1 MEMNEIMTTILVIE
15 DVQAL
20 REEIMET
27 LSYEGFDVLGAEN
40 GVVGVQVAKTYLP
53 DLIICDI
60 AMPELDGFGT
70 LVALRQEQKT
80 SMIPFIFLTAMT
92 EKADMRQA
100 MQLGADDYLTK
111 PFTSAELLGAIAS
124 RLQKYE
130 SVKDHY
136 YDEIKAVG
144 EKFEYLSHHDGLTQL
159 PNRILFHKSL
169 AQAVLHSKLNS
180 KSLALLFLDMDNF
193 NIINNTL
200 GNDIG
205 DQLFKAIAER
215 LRRYTAPCDI
225 VARIQGDEFAMIIS
239 DVADTLSVKLETQKI
254 LNLLSR
260 PYNLYGHEVFITSSI
275 GITIFPDDH
284 QEAEGLIKNAELAM
298 YYAKNHGRNSYKL
311 YSSDLNVQ
319 SSEYMA
325 LANSLHRAMDRNE
338 FMAFYQPLVD
348 LKSGKIV
355 GAEALA
361 RWQHPDLGIIM
372 PSRFIPI
379 AEQTGL
385 ILRLSELMLYSV
397 CEQMR
402 AWREAGIDY
411 GFVAVNLSSQ
421 HFQPDNNLTEFI
433 SKVLLETG
441 IDSDD
446 LELELTESI
455 IMKNAEFTI
464 QVLSQLQT
472 MGVKVAIDDFGTGYS
487 SLSYLKHFPVN
498 ILKIDRCFV
507 EDITTD
513 RHDATISLAI
523 IDLAHSLS
531 LQVVAEGV
539 ETAEQVELLRE
550 YGCDRIQGYFFSP
563 PLPATE
569 FEKMLID
576 GKCLDDKHL

>member
-1 MEMNEIMTTILVIE
+1 MTTILVIE
-15 DVQAL
+15 DVEAL

-40 GVVGVQVAKTYLP
+40 GVVGVQIAKTYLP
-53 DLIICDI
+53 NLIICDI
-60 AMPELDGFGT
+60 AMPELDGYGT
-70 LVALRQEQKT
+70 LVALRQEPKT

-124 RLQKYE
+124 RLQKYN
-130 SVKDHY
+130 SVREHY

-144 EKFEYLSHHDGLTQL
+144 ERFEYLSHHDGLTQL
-159 PNRILFHKSL
+159 PNRILFHESL
-169 AQAVLHSKLNS
+169 SQAVLHAKINN
-180 KSLALLFLDMDNF
+180 KALALLFLDMDNF

-215 LRRYTAPCDI
+215 LRRYAAPCDM
-225 VARIQGDEFAMIIS
+225 VARIQGDEFALIIS
-239 DVADTLSVKLETQKI
+239 DVKDPVSIKLETQKI
-254 LNLLSR
+254 LDLLSR

-275 GITIFPDDH
+275 GITIFPEDH
-284 QEAEGLIKNAELAM
+284 QDAEGLIKNAELAM
-298 YYAKNHGRNSYKL
+298 YYAKSHGRNSYKF

-325 LANSLHRAMDRNE
+325 LANSLHRAIDRNE
-338 FMAFYQPLVD
+338 LRVFYQPLVD
-348 LKSGKIV
+348 LQSGQIV
-355 GAEALA
+355 SAEALA

-372 PSRFIPI
+372 PSKFIPV

-385 ILRLSELMLYSV
+385 MLRLTEVILYSV
-397 CEQMR
+397 CEQMQ
-402 AWREAGIDY
+402 AWRKADIDY
-411 GFVAVNLSSQ
+411 GFVAVNLSGQ
-421 HFQPDNNLTEFI
+421 HFRPDNNLIELI
-433 SKVLLETG
+433 GKVLQDTG
-441 IDSDD
+441 IDPEH

-455 IMKNAEFTI
+455 IMQNAEFTI
-464 QVLSQLQT
+464 QVLSQLQAI
-472 MGVKVAIDDFGTGYS
+472 GVKVAIDDFGTGYS

-498 ILKIDRCFV
+498 TLKIDRCFIQ
-507 EDITTD
+507 DITTD

-531 LQVVAEGV
+531 LQVIAEGV
-539 ETAEQVELLRE
+539 ETAEQIQFLKENN
-550 YGCDRIQGYFFSP
+550 CDQVQGYFFSP
-563 PLPATE
+563 PLPAPE

-576 GKCLDDKHL
+576 GKCLYAMCN

>member
-1 MEMNEIMTTILVIE
+1 MTTILVIE
-15 DVQAL
+15 DVEAL

-40 GVVGVQVAKTYLP
+40 GVVGVQIAKTFVP

-60 AMPELDGFGT
+60 AMPELDGYGT
-70 LVALRQEQKT
+70 LVTLRQEPKT

-111 PFTSAELLGAIAS
+111 PFTSAELLGAISS
-124 RLQKYE
+124 RLQKYN
-130 SVKDHY
+130 SVKEHY

-144 EKFEYLSHHDGLTQL
+144 ARFEYLSHHDGLTQL
-159 PNRILFHKSL
+159 PNRILFHDSL
-169 AQAVLHSKLNS
+169 TQAVLHAKINN

-200 GNDIG
+200 GTDIG

-215 LRRYTAPCDI
+215 LRRYAAPCDM

-239 DVADTLSVKLETQKI
+239 DIKDSQSVKQATQKI
-254 LNLLSR
+254 LDLLSR

-284 QEAEGLIKNAELAM
+284 AEADGLIKNAELAM
-298 YYAKNHGRNSYKL
+298 YYAKANGRNSYKL
-311 YSSDLNVQ
+311 FSSDLNVQ

-325 LANSLHRAMDRNE
+325 LANSLHRAIDRQE
-338 FMAFYQPLVD
+338 FRVFYQPLVN
-348 LKSGKIV
+348 LQTGQII

-361 RWQHPDLGIIM
+361 RWQHPELGIIM
-372 PSRFIPI
+372 PSKFIPV

-385 ILRLSELMLYSV
+385 ILRLSELMLSSV

-402 AWREAGIDY
+402 SWKELGINY
-411 GFVAVNLSSQ
+411 GFVAVNLSGQ
-421 HFQPDNNLTEFI
+421 HFRPENNLIEII
-433 SKVLLETG
+433 SNILIETG
-441 IDSDD
+441 IEPSD
-446 LELELTESI
+446 LEIELTESI
-455 IMKNAEFTI
+455 IMQNAEFTI
-464 QVLSQLQT
+464 KVLSQLQS

-498 ILKIDRCFV
+498 ALKIDRCFIQ
-507 EDITTD
+507 DITTD

-539 ETAEQVELLRE
+539 ETEEQVQFLKEH
-550 YGCDRIQGYFFSP
+550 GCDQMQGYFFSP
-563 PLPATE
+563 PLPSNE
-569 FEKMLID
+569 FEKMLIA
-576 GKCLDDKHL
+576 GKSLAKPTSL

>member
-1 MEMNEIMTTILVIE
+1 MTTILVIE
-15 DVQAL
+15 DVEAL

-40 GVVGVQVAKTYLP
+40 GVVGVQIAKTYLP
-53 DLIICDI
+53 NLIICDI
-60 AMPELDGFGT
+60 AMPELDGYGT
-70 LVALRQEQKT
+70 LIALRQEPKT

-124 RLQKYE
+124 RLQKYN
-130 SVKDHY
+130 SVREHY

-144 EKFEYLSHHDGLTQL
+144 ARFEYLSHHDGLTQL
-159 PNRILFHKSL
+159 PNRILFYESL
-169 AQAVLHSKLNS
+169 TQAVLHAKINN

-200 GNDIG
+200 GTDIG

-215 LRRYTAPCDI
+215 LKRYTAPCDM

-239 DVADTLSVKLETQKI
+239 DIVNPTSIKIETQKI
-254 LNLLSR
+254 LDLLSR

-284 QEAEGLIKNAELAM
+284 QETEGLIKNAELAM
-298 YYAKNHGRNSYKL
+298 YYAKTHGRNSYKL
-311 YSSDLNVQ
+311 YSSELNAQ

-325 LANSLHRAMDRNE
+325 LANSLHRALDRHE
-338 FMAFYQPLVD
+338 FRVFYQPLVN
-348 LKSGKIV
+348 LQSGKIV

-372 PSRFIPI
+372 PSKFIPI
-379 AEQTGL
+379 AEETGL
-385 ILRLSELMLYSV
+385 ILRLSELILQEV
-397 CEQMR
+397 CSKMQS
-402 AWREAGIDY
+402 WRELGINY
-411 GFVAVNLSSQ
+411 GFVAVNLSGQ
-421 HFQPDNNLTEFI
+421 HFRPDNNLIEVI
-433 SKVLLETG
+433 DKVLKESG
-441 IDSDD
+441 IEPHH

-455 IMKNAEFTI
+455 IMQNAEFTI
-464 QVLSQLQT
+464 GVLSKLQA

-498 ILKIDRCFV
+498 TLKIDRCFIQ
-507 EDITTD
+507 DITTD
-513 RHDATISLAI
+513 RHDSTISLAI

-531 LQVVAEGV
+531 LQVIAEGV
-539 ETAEQVELLRE
+539 ETAEQVEFLKE
-550 YGCDRIQGYFFSP
+550 NGCDQIQGYFFSP
-563 PLPATE
+563 PLPDSE

-576 GKCLDDKHL
+576 GKCLTI

>member
-1 MEMNEIMTTILVIE
+1 MTTILVIE
-15 DVQAL
+15 DVEAL

-40 GVVGVQVAKTYLP
+40 GVVGVQIAKTYLP
-53 DLIICDI
+53 NLIICDI
-60 AMPELDGFGT
+60 AMPELDGYGT
-70 LVALRQEQKT
+70 LVALRQEPKT

-124 RLQKYE
+124 RLQKYN
-130 SVKDHY
+130 SVREHY

-144 EKFEYLSHHDGLTQL
+144 ERFEYLSHHDDLTQL
-159 PNRILFHKSL
+159 PNRILFHESL
-169 AQAVLHSKLNS
+169 SQAVLHAKINN

-215 LRRYTAPCDI
+215 LKRYAAPCDM
-225 VARIQGDEFAMIIS
+225 VARIQGDEFALIIS
-239 DVADTLSVKLETQKI
+239 DVKDPISIKMETQKI
-254 LNLLSR
+254 LDLLSR

-284 QEAEGLIKNAELAM
+284 QDVEGLIKNAELAM

-325 LANSLHRAMDRNE
+325 LANSLHRAIDRNE
-338 FMAFYQPLVD
+338 LRVFYQPLVD
-348 LKSGKIV
+348 LQSGQIV

-372 PSRFIPI
+372 PSKFIPV

-385 ILRLSELMLYSV
+385 ILRLSEVILYSV
-397 CEQMR
+397 CDQMR
-402 AWREAGIDY
+402 AWRDSGINY
-411 GFVAVNLSSQ
+411 GFVAVNLSGQ
-421 HFQPDNNLTEFI
+421 HFRPDNNLIELV
-433 SKVLLETG
+433 SKVLQETG
-441 IDSDD
+441 IDPEH

-455 IMKNAEFTI
+455 IMQNAEFTI
-464 QVLSQLQT
+464 QVLSHLQAL
-472 MGVKVAIDDFGTGYS
+472 GVKIAIDDFGTGYS

-498 ILKIDRCFV
+498 TLKIDDRCFIQ
-507 EDITTD
+507 DITTD

-531 LQVVAEGV
+531 LQVIAEGV
-539 ETAEQVELLRE
+539 ETAEQIQFLKANN
-550 YGCDRIQGYFFSP
+550 CDQVQGYFFSP
-563 PLPATE
+563 PLPAPE

-576 GKCLDDKHL
+576 GKCL

>member
-1 MEMNEIMTTILVIE
+1 MTTILVIE
-15 DVQAL
+15 DVEAL

-40 GVVGVQVAKTYLP
+40 GIVGVQIANTYLP
-53 DLIICDI
+53 NLIICDI
-60 AMPELDGFGT
+60 AMPELDGYGT
-70 LVALRQEQKT
+70 LLALRQEPKT

-92 EKADMRQA
+92 EKRDMRQA

-111 PFTSAELLGAIAS
+111 PFTAAELLGAIAS
-124 RLQKYE
+124 RLQKYN
-130 SVKDHY
+130 SVKEHY

-144 EKFEYLSHHDGLTQL
+144 ARFEYLSHHDGLTQL
-159 PNRILFHKSL
+159 PNRILFYESLSQALLHAKINNKSL
-169 AQAVLHSKLNS
+169 AI
-180 KSLALLFLDMDNF
+180 LFLDMDNF

-215 LRRYTAPCDI
+215 LRRYTAPCDM
-225 VARIQGDEFAMIIS
+225 VARMQGDEFAMIIS
-239 DVADTLSVKLETQKI
+239 DVANPNSIKIETQKI
-254 LNLLSR
+254 LDLLSR

-284 QEAEGLIKNAELAM
+284 LEVDGLIKNAELAM
-298 YYAKNHGRNSYKL
+298 YYAKTHGRNSYKL
-311 YSSDLNVQ
+311 YNSELNVQ

-325 LANSLHRAMDRNE
+325 LANSLHRAIDRHE
-338 FMAFYQPLVD
+338 FRVFYQPLVD
-348 LKSGKIV
+348 LQSGKIV

-372 PSRFIPI
+372 PSKFIPI
-379 AEQTGL
+379 AEETGL
-385 ILRLSELMLYSV
+385 ILRFSELILREV

-402 AWREAGIDY
+402 LWRELGIPY
-411 GFVAVNLSSQ
+411 GFIAVNLSGQ
-421 HFQPDNNLTEFI
+421 HFRPDNNLIEIIGKILQESGTEPHH
-433 SKVLLETG
+433 
-441 IDSDD
+441 

-455 IMKNAEFTI
+455 IMQNAEFTI
-464 QVLSQLQT
+464 GVLARLQT

-498 ILKIDRCFV
+498 TLKIDRCFIQDV
-507 EDITTD
+507 TTD

-531 LQVVAEGV
+531 LQVIAEGV
-539 ETAEQVELLRE
+539 ETVEQVQFLQSH
-550 YGCDRIQGYFFSP
+550 GCDQIQGYFFSP
-563 PLPATE
+563 PLPSSE

-576 GKCLDDKHL
+576 GKYLLIS

>member
-1 MEMNEIMTTILVIE
+1 MTTILVIE
-15 DVQAL
+15 DVESL
-20 REEIMET
+20 REEILET

-40 GVVGVQVAKTYLP
+40 GVVGVQMAKTYMP

-60 AMPELDGFGT
+60 AMPELDGYGT
-70 LVALRQEQKT
+70 LVALREEPKT

-92 EKADMRQA
+92 EKGDMRQA

-111 PFTSAELLGAIAS
+111 PFTSSELLGAIAS
-124 RLQKYE
+124 RLQKYN
-130 SVKDHY
+130 SVKEHY

-144 EKFEYLSHHDGLTQL
+144 AKFEYLSHHDGLTQL
-159 PNRILFHKSL
+159 PNRVLFHESL
-169 AQAVLHSKLNS
+169 TQAVSHAQINH
-180 KSLALLFLDMDNF
+180 KSLALLFLDIDNF

-215 LRRYTAPCDI
+215 LRRYTAPCDM

-239 DVADTLSVKLETQKI
+239 DSKDLANVKIEAQKI
-254 LNLLSR
+254 LDLLSR

-275 GITIFPDDH
+275 GITIFPEDH
-284 QEAEGLIKNAELAM
+284 QEVEGLIKNAELAM
-298 YYAKNHGRNSYKL
+298 YYAKTHGRNSYKL
-311 YSSDLNVQ
+311 YNPELNVQ

-325 LANSLHRAMDRNE
+325 LANSLHRAIDRQE
-338 FMAFYQPLVD
+338 IRVFYQPLVD
-348 LKSGKIV
+348 LQSGKII

-361 RWQHPDLGIIM
+361 RWQHPDLGLIM
-372 PSRFIPI
+372 PSKFIPV

-385 ILRLSELMLYSV
+385 ILRLTELILEAV
-397 CEQMR
+397 CNQMR
-402 AWREAGIDY
+402 SWKELDISY
-411 GFVAVNLSSQ
+411 GFIAVNLSAQ
-421 HFQPDNNLTEFI
+421 HFRSDSNLIEMLT
-433 SKVLLETG
+433 KVLQENG
-441 IDSDD
+441 IEPEH

-455 IMKNAEFTI
+455 IMQNAEFTI
-464 QVLSQLQT
+464 NMLSKLQT

-498 ILKIDRCFV
+498 TLKIDRCFIQDV
-507 EDITTD
+507 TSD

-531 LQVVAEGV
+531 LQVIAEGV
-539 ETAEQVELLRE
+539 ETMEQIQFLKEHN
-550 YGCDRIQGYFFSP
+550 CDQIQGYFFSP
-563 PLPATE
+563 PIPNLE

-576 GKCLDDKHL
+576 GKCL

>member
-1 MEMNEIMTTILVIE
+1 MTTILVIE
-15 DVQAL
+15 DVEAL

-27 LSYEGFDVLGAEN
+27 LSYEGFDVLGAKD
-40 GVVGVQVAKTYLP
+40 GVVGVQIAKTYLP
-53 DLIICDI
+53 NLIICDI

-70 LVALRQEQKT
+70 LVALRQEPKT

-124 RLQKYE
+124 RLQKYN

-144 EKFEYLSHHDGLTQL
+144 ERFEYLSHHDELTQL
-159 PNRILFHKSL
+159 PNRILFHESL
-169 AQAVLHSKLNS
+169 TQAVLHAKINN

-205 DQLFKAIAER
+205 DQLFIAIAER
-215 LRRYTAPCDI
+215 LKRYTAPCDM
-225 VARIQGDEFAMIIS
+225 VARIQGDEFALIIS
-239 DVADTLSVKLETQKI
+239 GVTDTLSIKLETQKI
-254 LNLLSR
+254 LDLLSR
-260 PYNLYGHEVFITSSI
+260 PYHLYGHEVFITSSI
-275 GITIFPDDH
+275 GITIFPEDH
-284 QEAEGLIKNAELAM
+284 QDVEGLIKNAELAM
-298 YYAKNHGRNSYKL
+298 YYAKTHNRNSYKL
-311 YSSDLNVQ
+311 YSPDLNVQ

-325 LANSLHRAMDRNE
+325 LANSLHRAIDRNE
-338 FMAFYQPLVD
+338 IRVFYQPLVC

-361 RWQHPDLGIIM
+361 RWQHPDLGLIM
-372 PSRFIPI
+372 PTKFIPV

-385 ILRLSELMLYSV
+385 ILRLSEVILYSV

-402 AWREAGIDY
+402 LWRESGINY
-411 GFVAVNLSSQ
+411 GFIAVNLSGQ
-421 HFQPDNNLTEFI
+421 HFRPDNNLIELI
-433 SKVLLETG
+433 SKVLQETG
-441 IDSDD
+441 TEPDN
-446 LELELTESI
+446 LEIELTESI
-455 IMKNAEFTI
+455 IMQNAEFTI
-464 QVLSQLQT
+464 QVLSQLQEI
-472 MGVKVAIDDFGTGYS
+472 GVKVAIDDFGTGYS

-507 EDITTD
+507 QDITTD

-531 LQVVAEGV
+531 LKVIAEGV
-539 ETAEQVELLRE
+539 ETAEQMQFLKDHD
-550 YGCDRIQGYFFSP
+550 CDQFQGYFFSP
-563 PLPATE
+563 PLPAPE
-569 FEKMLID
+569 FEQMLID
-576 GKCLDDKHL
+576 SKCL

>member
-1 MEMNEIMTTILVIE
+1 MTTILVIE
-15 DVQAL
+15 DVEAL

-40 GVVGVQVAKTYLP
+40 GVVGVQIAKTYLP
-53 DLIICDI
+53 NLIICDI

-70 LVALRQEQKT
+70 LIALRQEPKT

-124 RLQKYE
+124 RLQKYN

-144 EKFEYLSHHDGLTQL
+144 ERFEYLSHHDELTQL
-159 PNRILFHKSL
+159 PNRILFHESL
-169 AQAVLHSKLNS
+169 TQAVLHAKINN

-205 DQLFKAIAER
+205 DQLFIAIAER
-215 LRRYTAPCDI
+215 LKRYTAPCDM
-225 VARIQGDEFAMIIS
+225 VARIQGDEFALFIS
-239 DVADTLSVKLETQKI
+239 GITDTLSIKLETQKI
-254 LNLLSR
+254 LDLLSR
-260 PYNLYGHEVFITSSI
+260 PYHLYGHEVFITSSI
-275 GITIFPDDH
+275 GITIFPEDH
-284 QEAEGLIKNAELAM
+284 QEVEGLIKNAELAM
-298 YYAKNHGRNSYKL
+298 YYAKTHNRNSYKL
-311 YSSDLNVQ
+311 YSPDLNVQ

-325 LANSLHRAMDRNE
+325 LANSLHRAIDRNE
-338 FMAFYQPLVD
+338 IRVFYQPLVN

-361 RWQHPDLGIIM
+361 RWQHPDLGLIM
-372 PSRFIPI
+372 PSKFIPV

-385 ILRLSELMLYSV
+385 ILRLSEVILYSV
-397 CEQMR
+397 CDQMR
-402 AWREAGIDY
+402 SWRESGINY
-411 GFVAVNLSSQ
+411 GFIAVNLSGQ
-421 HFQPDNNLTEFI
+421 HFRPDTNLIEFVRKILQETNTEP
-433 SKVLLETG
+433 
-441 IDSDD
+441 DH
-446 LELELTESI
+446 LELELTEGI
-455 IMKNAEFTI
+455 IMQNAEYTI
-464 QVLSQLQT
+464 QVLSQLQEI
-472 MGVKVAIDDFGTGYS
+472 GVKVAIDDFGTGYS

-498 ILKIDRCFV
+498 ILKIDRCFIQ
-507 EDITTD
+507 DITTD

-531 LQVVAEGV
+531 LKVIAEGV
-539 ETAEQVELLRE
+539 ETAEQMQFLKEH
-550 YGCDRIQGYFFSP
+550 GCDQFQGYLFSP
-563 PLPATE
+563 PLPAQE
-569 FEKMLID
+569 FEQMLID
-576 GKCLDDKHL
+576 DTPFPPKE

>member
-1 MEMNEIMTTILVIE
+1 MITILIIE

-27 LSYEGFDVLGAEN
+27 LVYEGFDVLGAEN
-40 GVVGVQVAKTYLP
+40 GLVGVQIAKTYLP
-53 DLIICDI
+53 NLIICDI
-60 AMPELDGFGT
+60 AMPELDGYGT
-70 LVALRQEQKT
+70 ILAVRQEPST

-92 EKADMRQA
+92 ERGDMRQA

-124 RLQKYE
+124 RLHKYN
-130 SVKDHY
+130 SVKEHY

-144 EKFEYLSHHDGLTQL
+144 EKFEYLSHHDELTQL
-159 PNRILFHKSL
+159 PNRIAFHESLNQAVMHAKINNKSL
-169 AQAVLHSKLNS
+169 AV
-180 KSLALLFLDMDNF
+180 LFLDMDNF
-193 NIINNTL
+193 NIINSTL

-215 LRRYTAPCDI
+215 LRRYAAPCDA
-225 VARIQGDEFAMIIS
+225 VARIQGDEFALIIS
-239 DVADTLSVKLETQKI
+239 DVSDIHSVRLAAQKI
-254 LNLLSR
+254 LDLLSR

-275 GITIFPDDH
+275 GITIFPHDQ
-284 QEAEGLIKNAELAM
+284 QEVEGLITNAELAM

-325 LANSLHRAMDRNE
+325 LANNLHRAIDRQE
-338 FMAFYQPLVD
+338 IRVFYQPLVS

-372 PSRFIPI
+372 PSKFIPV

-385 ILRLSELMLYSV
+385 ILRLSELILWSV
-397 CEQMR
+397 CKQMKS
-402 AWREAGIDY
+402 WREQGLDY
-411 GFVAVNLSSQ
+411 GFVAVNLSGQ
-421 HFQPDNNLTEFI
+421 HFLPDNNLLEI
-433 SKVLLETG
+433 IGKILIETG
-441 IDSDD
+441 VESHQ

-455 IMKNAEFTI
+455 IMQNAEFTVN
-464 QVLSQLQT
+464 VLNQLQA

-498 ILKIDRCFV
+498 ALKIDRCFIQDV
-507 EDITTD
+507 TSD

-531 LQVVAEGV
+531 LEVVAEGV
-539 ETAEQVELLRE
+539 ETFEQIEFLRE
-550 YGCDRIQGYFFSP
+550 HGCDQVQGYFFSP
-563 PLPATE
+563 PLPVAE
-569 FEKMLID
+569 FEKMLHE
-576 GKCLDDKHL
+576 GKCL

>member
-1 MEMNEIMTTILVIE
+1 MTTILVIE
-15 DVQAL
+15 DVEAL

-40 GVVGVQVAKTYLP
+40 GVVGVQIAKTYLP
-53 DLIICDI
+53 NLIICDI
-60 AMPELDGFGT
+60 AMPELDGYGT
-70 LVALRQEQKT
+70 LVALRQEPKT

-124 RLQKYE
+124 RLQKYN
-130 SVKDHY
+130 SVREHY

-144 EKFEYLSHHDGLTQL
+144 ERFEYLSHHDGLTQL
-159 PNRILFHKSL
+159 PNRILFHESL
-169 AQAVLHSKLNS
+169 SQAVLHAKINN
-180 KSLALLFLDMDNF
+180 KALALLFLDMDNF

-215 LRRYTAPCDI
+215 LRRYAAPCDM
-225 VARIQGDEFAMIIS
+225 VARIQGDEFALIIS
-239 DVADTLSVKLETQKI
+239 DVKDPVSIKLETQKI
-254 LNLLSR
+254 LDLLSR

-275 GITIFPDDH
+275 GITIFPEDH
-284 QEAEGLIKNAELAM
+284 QDAEGLIKNAELAM
-298 YYAKNHGRNSYKL
+298 YYAKSHGRNSYKF

-325 LANSLHRAMDRNE
+325 LANSLHRAIDRNE
-338 FMAFYQPLVD
+338 LRVFYQPLVD
-348 LKSGKIV
+348 LQSGQIV

-372 PSRFIPI
+372 PSKFIPV

-385 ILRLSELMLYSV
+385 MLRLTEVILYSV
-397 CEQMR
+397 CEQMQ
-402 AWREAGIDY
+402 AWRKADIDY
-411 GFVAVNLSSQ
+411 GFVAVNLSGQ
-421 HFQPDNNLTEFI
+421 HFRPDNNLIELI
-433 SKVLLETG
+433 GKVLQDTG
-441 IDSDD
+441 IDPEH

-455 IMKNAEFTI
+455 IMQNAEFTI
-464 QVLSQLQT
+464 QVLSQLQAI
-472 MGVKVAIDDFGTGYS
+472 GVKVAIDDFGTGYS

-498 ILKIDRCFV
+498 TLKIDRCFIQ
-507 EDITTD
+507 DITTD

-531 LQVVAEGV
+531 LQVIAEGV
-539 ETAEQVELLRE
+539 ETAEQIQFLKENN
-550 YGCDRIQGYFFSP
+550 CDQVQGYFFSP
-563 PLPATE
+563 PLPAPE

-576 GKCLDDKHL
+576 GKCLYAMCN

>member
-1 MEMNEIMTTILVIE
+1 MTTILVIE
-15 DVQAL
+15 DVEAL

-40 GVVGVQVAKTYLP
+40 GVVGVQIAKTYLP
-53 DLIICDI
+53 NLIICDI
-60 AMPELDGFGT
+60 AMPELDGYGT
-70 LVALRQEQKT
+70 LVALRQEPKT

-124 RLQKYE
+124 RLQKYN
-130 SVKDHY
+130 SVREHY

-144 EKFEYLSHHDGLTQL
+144 ERFEYLSHHDDLTQL
-159 PNRILFHKSL
+159 PNRILFHESL
-169 AQAVLHSKLNS
+169 SQAVLHAKINN

-215 LRRYTAPCDI
+215 LKRYAAPCDM
-225 VARIQGDEFAMIIS
+225 VARIQGDEFALIIS
-239 DVADTLSVKLETQKI
+239 DVKDPISIKMETQKI
-254 LNLLSR
+254 LDLLSR

-284 QEAEGLIKNAELAM
+284 QDVEGLIKNAELAM

-325 LANSLHRAMDRNE
+325 LANSLHRAIDRNE
-338 FMAFYQPLVD
+338 LRVFYQPLVD
-348 LKSGKIV
+348 LQSGQIV

-372 PSRFIPI
+372 PSKFIPV

-385 ILRLSELMLYSV
+385 ILRLSEVILYSV
-397 CEQMR
+397 CDQMR
-402 AWREAGIDY
+402 AWRDSGINY
-411 GFVAVNLSSQ
+411 GFVAVNLSGQ
-421 HFQPDNNLTEFI
+421 HFRPDNNLIELV
-433 SKVLLETG
+433 SKVLQETG
-441 IDSDD
+441 IDPEH

-455 IMKNAEFTI
+455 IMQNAEFTI
-464 QVLSQLQT
+464 QVLSHLQAL
-472 MGVKVAIDDFGTGYS
+472 GVKIAIDDFGTGYS

-498 ILKIDRCFV
+498 TLKIDRCFIQ
-507 EDITTD
+507 DITTD

-531 LQVVAEGV
+531 LQVIAEGV
-539 ETAEQVELLRE
+539 ETAEQIQFLKANN
-550 YGCDRIQGYFFSP
+550 CDQVQGYFFSP
-563 PLPATE
+563 PLPAPE

-576 GKCLDDKHL
+576 GKCL

>member
-1 MEMNEIMTTILVIE
+1 MTTILVIE
-15 DVQAL
+15 DVEAL

-40 GVVGVQVAKTYLP
+40 GVVGVQIAKTYLP
-53 DLIICDI
+53 NLIICDI
-60 AMPELDGFGT
+60 AMPELNGYET
-70 LVALRQEQKT
+70 LVALRQEPET

-111 PFTSAELLGAIAS
+111 PFTSVELLGAISS
-124 RLQKYE
+124 RLQKYN
-130 SVKDHY
+130 SVKEHY

-159 PNRILFHKSL
+159 PNRILFHQSL
-169 AQAVLHSKLNS
+169 SQAISHAKLNH

-193 NIINNTL
+193 NIINSTL

-215 LRRYTAPCDI
+215 LKRYMSPCDMA
-225 VARIQGDEFAMIIS
+225 ARIQGDQFALIIS
-239 DVADTLSVKLETQKI
+239 DVKDVLSIKLETQRI
-254 LNLLSR
+254 LDLLSR

-275 GITIFPDDH
+275 GLTIFPDDH
-284 QEAEGLIKNAELAM
+284 QEADGLIKNAELAM
-298 YYAKNHGRNSYKL
+298 YYAKTHSRNSYKL
-311 YSSDLNVQ
+311 YTPDLNVQ

-325 LANSLHRAMDRNE
+325 LANSLHRALDRNE
-338 FMAFYQPLVD
+338 LRVFYQPLVD
-348 LKSGKIV
+348 LKSGQIV

-361 RWQHPDLGIIM
+361 RWQHPDLGLIM
-372 PSRFIPI
+372 PSRFIPV

-385 ILRLSELMLYSV
+385 ILRLSEVVLYSV

-402 AWREAGIDY
+402 SWRENGINY
-411 GFVAVNLSSQ
+411 GFIAVNLSSQ
-421 HFQPDNNLTEFI
+421 HFRPDSNLVEFI
-433 SKVLLETG
+433 SKVLYETG
-441 IDSDD
+441 TEPDH

-455 IMKNAEFTI
+455 IMQNADFTI
-464 QVLSQLQT
+464 QVLVQLQKI
-472 MGVKVAIDDFGTGYS
+472 GVKIAIDDFGTGYS

-498 ILKIDRCFV
+498 IIKIDRCFIQ
-507 EDITTD
+507 DITTD

-531 LQVVAEGV
+531 LQVIAEGV
-539 ETAEQVELLRE
+539 ETAEQIQFLKEHD
-550 YGCDRIQGYFFSP
+550 CDRIQGYFFSP
-563 PLPATE
+563 PLPAPE

-576 GKCLDDKHL
+576 GKCL

>member
-1 MEMNEIMTTILVIE
+1 MTIILVIE
-15 DVQAL
+15 DVEAL

-27 LSYEGFDVLGAEN
+27 LSYEGFNVLGAEN
-40 GVVGVQVAKTYLP
+40 GVVGVQMTRTYLP

-70 LVALRQEQKT
+70 LVALRREPKT
-80 SMIPFIFLTAMT
+80 SMIPFIFVTAMT
-92 EKADMRQA
+92 EKADMRRA

-130 SVKDHY
+130 SVKEHY

-144 EKFEYLSHHDGLTQL
+144 KKFEYSSHHDDLTQL
-159 PNRILFHKSL
+159 PNRILFHQSL
-169 AQAVLHSKLNS
+169 SQAVLHAKLNS

-193 NIINNTL
+193 NVINNTL

-215 LRRYTAPCDI
+215 LRRYTAPCDM

-239 DVADTLSVKLETQKI
+239 DVADMVSVKLETQKI
-254 LNLLSR
+254 LDLLSR

-298 YYAKNHGRNSYKL
+298 YYAKDQGRNSYKL
-311 YSSDLNVQ
+311 YSPALNAQ

-325 LANSLHRAMDRNE
+325 LANSLHRAMERDE
-338 FMAFYQPLVD
+338 FRVFYQPLVD
-348 LKSGKIV
+348 LKSGNIV

-361 RWQHPDLGIIM
+361 RWQHPDLGLIM

-385 ILRLSELMLYSV
+385 ILRLGELILHTV
-397 CEQMR
+397 CQQMR
-402 AWREAGIDY
+402 DWREAGINY

-421 HFQPDNNLTEFI
+421 HFRPDNNLIEFI

-441 IDSDD
+441 TDADD

-472 MGVKVAIDDFGTGYS
+472 MGVNVAIDDFGTGYS

-498 ILKIDRCFV
+498 TLKIDRCFV
-507 EDITTD
+507 QDITTD

-539 ETAEQVELLRE
+539 ETAEQAELLKE

-569 FEKMLID
+569 FEKMLIA
-576 GKCLDDKHL
+576 GKCLDDKYLINS

>member
-1 MEMNEIMTTILVIE
+1 MTTILVIE
-15 DVQAL
+15 DVEAL

-40 GVVGVQVAKTYLP
+40 GVVGVQTAKTYLP
-53 DLIICDI
+53 NLIICDI

-70 LVALRQEQKT
+70 LVALRQEPKT

-111 PFTSAELLGAIAS
+111 PFTSVELLGAIAS
-124 RLQKYE
+124 RLQKYNL
-130 SVKDHY
+130 VKDHY
-136 YDEIKAVG
+136 YDEIKVVG
-144 EKFEYLSHHDGLTQL
+144 ERFEYLSHHDDLTKL
-159 PNRILFHKSL
+159 PNRVLFHESL
-169 AQAVLHSKLNS
+169 THAVLHAKINN

-205 DQLFKAIAER
+205 DQLFIAIAER
-215 LRRYTAPCDI
+215 LKRYTAPCDM
-225 VARIQGDEFAMIIS
+225 VARIQGDEFALIIS
-239 DVADTLSVKLETQKI
+239 GVTDTLSVKQETQKI
-254 LNLLSR
+254 LDLLSR
-260 PYNLYGHEVFITSSI
+260 PYHMYGHEVFITSSI
-275 GITIFPDDH
+275 GITMFPEDH
-284 QEAEGLIKNAELAM
+284 QEVEGLIKNAELAM
-298 YYAKNHGRNSYKL
+298 YYAKNNSRNSYKL
-311 YSSDLNVQ
+311 YSPELNVQ

-325 LANSLHRAMDRNE
+325 LANSLHRALDRNE
-338 FMAFYQPLVD
+338 IRVFYQPLVN
-348 LKSGKIV
+348 LQSGKIV

-361 RWQHPDLGIIM
+361 RWQHPDLGLIM
-372 PSRFIPI
+372 PNKFIPV

-385 ILRLSELMLYSV
+385 ILRLSEIILYLV

-402 AWREAGIDY
+402 SWRKAGINY

-421 HFQPDNNLTEFI
+421 HFRPGTNLIEFVR
-433 SKVLLETG
+433 KVLQETNTEP
-441 IDSDD
+441 SH

-455 IMKNAEFTI
+455 IMQNAEYTI
-464 QVLSQLQT
+464 QVLSQLQEI
-472 MGVKVAIDDFGTGYS
+472 GVKVAIDDFGTGYS

-507 EDITTD
+507 QDITTD

-531 LQVVAEGV
+531 LKVIAEGV
-539 ETAEQVELLRE
+539 ETVEQMQFLKDH
-550 YGCDRIQGYFFSP
+550 GCDKFQGYFFSP
-563 PLPATE
+563 PLPASE
-569 FEKMLID
+569 FEQMLID
-576 GKCLDDKHL
+576 GKCL

>member
-1 MEMNEIMTTILVIE
+1 MITILIIE

-27 LSYEGFDVLGAEN
+27 LVYEGFEVLGAEN
-40 GVVGVQVAKTYLP
+40 GLVGVQIAKTYLP
-53 DLIICDI
+53 NLIICDI
-60 AMPELDGFGT
+60 AMPELDGYGT
-70 LVALRQEQKT
+70 ILAVRQEPST

-92 EKADMRQA
+92 ERGDMRQA

-124 RLQKYE
+124 RLHKYN
-130 SVKDHY
+130 SVKEHY

-144 EKFEYLSHHDGLTQL
+144 EKFEYLSHHDELTQL
-159 PNRILFHKSL
+159 PNRIAFHESLNQAVMHAKINNKSL
-169 AQAVLHSKLNS
+169 AV
-180 KSLALLFLDMDNF
+180 LFLDMDNF
-193 NIINNTL
+193 NIINSTL

-215 LRRYTAPCDI
+215 LRRYAAPCDA
-225 VARIQGDEFAMIIS
+225 VARIQGDEFALIIS
-239 DVADTLSVKLETQKI
+239 DVSDIHSVRLAAQKI
-254 LNLLSR
+254 LDLLSR

-275 GITIFPDDH
+275 GITIFPHDQ
-284 QEAEGLIKNAELAM
+284 QEVEGLITNAELAM

-325 LANSLHRAMDRNE
+325 LANNLHRAIDRQE
-338 FMAFYQPLVD
+338 IRVFYQPLVS

-372 PSRFIPI
+372 PSKFIPV

-385 ILRLSELMLYSV
+385 ILRLSELILWSV
-397 CEQMR
+397 CKQMKS
-402 AWREAGIDY
+402 WREQGLDY
-411 GFVAVNLSSQ
+411 GFVAVNLSGQ
-421 HFQPDNNLTEFI
+421 HFLPDNNLLEI
-433 SKVLLETG
+433 IGKILIETG
-441 IDSDD
+441 VESHQ

-455 IMKNAEFTI
+455 IMQNAEFTVN
-464 QVLSQLQT
+464 VLNQLQA

-498 ILKIDRCFV
+498 ALKIDRCFIQDV
-507 EDITTD
+507 TSD

-531 LQVVAEGV
+531 LEVVAEGV
-539 ETAEQVELLRE
+539 ETFEQIEFLRE
-550 YGCDRIQGYFFSP
+550 HGCDQVQGYFFSP
-563 PLPATE
+563 PLPVAE
-569 FEKMLID
+569 FEKMLHE
-576 GKCLDDKHL
+576 GKCL

>member
-1 MEMNEIMTTILVIE
+1 MTTILVIE
-15 DVQAL
+15 DVEAL

-40 GVVGVQVAKTYLP
+40 GVVGVQIAKTYLP
-53 DLIICDI
+53 NLIICDI
-60 AMPELDGFGT
+60 AMPELDGYGT
-70 LVALRQEQKT
+70 LVALRQEPKT

-124 RLQKYE
+124 RLQKYN
-130 SVKDHY
+130 SVREHY

-144 EKFEYLSHHDGLTQL
+144 ERFEYLSHHDDLTQL
-159 PNRILFHKSL
+159 PNRILFHESL
-169 AQAVLHSKLNS
+169 SQAVLHAKINS

-215 LRRYTAPCDI
+215 LKRYAAPCDM
-225 VARIQGDEFAMIIS
+225 VARIQGDEFALIIS
-239 DVADTLSVKLETQKI
+239 DVKDPISIKMETQKI
-254 LNLLSR
+254 LDLLSR

-284 QEAEGLIKNAELAM
+284 QDVEGLIKNAELAM

-325 LANSLHRAMDRNE
+325 LANSLHRAIDRNE
-338 FMAFYQPLVD
+338 LRVFYQPLVD
-348 LKSGKIV
+348 LQSGQIV

-372 PSRFIPI
+372 PSKFIPVT
-379 AEQTGL
+379 EQTGL
-385 ILRLSELMLYSV
+385 ILRLSEVILYSV
-397 CEQMR
+397 CDQMR
-402 AWREAGIDY
+402 SWRDSGINY
-411 GFVAVNLSSQ
+411 GFVAVNLSGQ
-421 HFQPDNNLTEFI
+421 HFRPDNNLIELV
-433 SKVLLETG
+433 SKVLQETG
-441 IDSDD
+441 IDPEH

-455 IMKNAEFTI
+455 IMQNAEFTI
-464 QVLSQLQT
+464 QVLSHLQAL
-472 MGVKVAIDDFGTGYS
+472 GVKIAIDDFGTGYS

-498 ILKIDRCFV
+498 TLKIDRCFIQ
-507 EDITTD
+507 DITTD

-531 LQVVAEGV
+531 LQVIAEGV
-539 ETAEQVELLRE
+539 ETAEQIQFLKENN
-550 YGCDRIQGYFFSP
+550 CDQVQGYFFSP
-563 PLPATE
+563 PLPAPE

-576 GKCLDDKHL
+576 GKCL

>member
-1 MEMNEIMTTILVIE
+1 MTTILVIE
-15 DVQAL
+15 DVEAL

-40 GVVGVQVAKTYLP
+40 GVVGVQIAKTYLP
-53 DLIICDI
+53 NLVICDI
-60 AMPELDGFGT
+60 AMPELDGYGT
-70 LVALRQEQKT
+70 LVALRQEPST

-92 EKADMRQA
+92 EKVDMRQA

-111 PFTSAELLGAIAS
+111 PFTSEELLGAIAS
-124 RLQKYE
+124 RLQKYN
-130 SVKDHY
+130 SVKEHY
-136 YDEIKAVG
+136 YDEIRAVG

-159 PNRILFHKSL
+159 PNRILFHESL
-169 AQAVLHSKLNS
+169 NQAVLHAKINN

-239 DVADTLSVKLETQKI
+239 DVIDTNSVRMETQKI
-254 LNLLSR
+254 LDLLSR

-298 YYAKNHGRNSYKL
+298 YYAKTHGRNSYKL
-311 YSSDLNVQ
+311 YSSELNVQ

-325 LANSLHRAMDRNE
+325 LANSLHRAIDRNE
-338 FMAFYQPLVD
+338 FRVFYQPLVN
-348 LKSGKIV
+348 LQSGKIV

-372 PSRFIPI
+372 PSKFIPV

-385 ILRLSELMLYSV
+385 ILRLSELILQSV

-402 AWREAGIDY
+402 SWRGLGISY
-411 GFVAVNLSSQ
+411 GFIAVNLSGQ
-421 HFQPDNNLTEFI
+421 HFRPDNNLIEVIARILQETATEP
-433 SKVLLETG
+433 SH
-441 IDSDD
+441 

-455 IMKNAEFTI
+455 IMQNAEFTI
-464 QVLSQLQT
+464 SVLSQLQAI
-472 MGVKVAIDDFGTGYS
+472 GVKIAIDDFGTGYS

-498 ILKIDRCFV
+498 TLKIDRCFIQDV
-507 EDITTD
+507 TTD

-531 LQVVAEGV
+531 LEVVAEGV
-539 ETAEQVELLRE
+539 ETLDQIHFLKEH
-550 YGCDRIQGYFFSP
+550 GCDQMQGYFFSP
-563 PLPATE
+563 PLPAPE

-576 GKCLDDKHL
+576 GKCL

>member
-1 MEMNEIMTTILVIE
+1 MITILIIE

-27 LSYEGFDVLGAEN
+27 LVYEGFDVLGAEN
-40 GVVGVQVAKTYLP
+40 GLVGVQIAKTYLP
-53 DLIICDI
+53 NLIICDI
-60 AMPELDGFGT
+60 AMPELDGYGT
-70 LVALRQEQKT
+70 ILAVRQEPST

-92 EKADMRQA
+92 ERGDMRQA

-124 RLQKYE
+124 RLHKYN
-130 SVKDHY
+130 SVKEHY

-144 EKFEYLSHHDGLTQL
+144 EKFEYLSHHDELTQL
-159 PNRILFHKSL
+159 PNRIAFQESL
-169 AQAVLHSKLNS
+169 NQAVLHAKINN
-180 KSLALLFLDMDNF
+180 KPLAVLFLDMDNF

-215 LRRYTAPCDI
+215 LRRYAAPCDA
-225 VARIQGDEFAMIIS
+225 VARIQGDEFALIIS
-239 DVADTLSVKLETQKI
+239 DVSDIHSVRLAAQKI
-254 LNLLSR
+254 LDLLSR

-275 GITIFPDDH
+275 GITIFPHDQ
-284 QEAEGLIKNAELAM
+284 QEVEGLITNAELAM
-298 YYAKNHGRNSYKL
+298 YYAKNHGRNCYKL

-325 LANSLHRAMDRNE
+325 LANNLHRAIDRQE
-338 FMAFYQPLVD
+338 IRVFYQPLVS

-372 PSRFIPI
+372 PSKFIPV

-385 ILRLSELMLYSV
+385 ILRLSELILWSV
-397 CEQMR
+397 CKQMKS
-402 AWREAGIDY
+402 WREQGLDY
-411 GFVAVNLSSQ
+411 GFVAVNLSGQ
-421 HFQPDNNLTEFI
+421 HFLPDNNLLEI
-433 SKVLLETG
+433 IGKILIETG
-441 IDSDD
+441 VESHQ

-455 IMKNAEFTI
+455 IMQNAEFTVN
-464 QVLSQLQT
+464 VLNQLQA

-498 ILKIDRCFV
+498 ALKIDRCFIQDV
-507 EDITTD
+507 TSD

-531 LQVVAEGV
+531 LEVVAEGV
-539 ETAEQVELLRE
+539 ETFEQIEFLRE
-550 YGCDRIQGYFFSP
+550 HGCDQVQGYFFSP
-563 PLPATE
+563 PLPVAE
-569 FEKMLID
+569 FEKMLHE
-576 GKCLDDKHL
+576 GKCL